1 MFPNGLALQILC
13 QTRDLCTKREGLRVW
28 PNGLCYKSHSNAKL
42 LIFNSLPVCTFSG
55 HLSQALD
62 FSRLGGRRRLTI
74 NKVIH
79 TFSSIPAKLIQI
91 NDLNGLSEN
100 DVNSRA

>member
-13 QTRDLCTKREGLRVW
+13 QMRDLCTINGDRRVE
-28 PNGLCYKSHSNAKL
+28 PDDVCYKTHSDAKL
-42 LIFNSLPVCTFSG
+42 LIFNGLHGCTFSG

-62 FSRLGGRRRLTI
+62 FSGFGGRQRRTI

-79 TFSSIPAKLIQI
+79 TIRSLRAKLIQI
-91 NDLNGLSEN
+91 NDLKGVSEIHLKTG
-100 DVNSRA
+100 A